1 MKDYPECHSCKEFPR
16 VITDRHCVT
25 CDFQVGCDNFLVKPV
40 QYDNSFEPLPPCYG
54 QQQTPQERAENC
66 CDSCPFDAGC
76 RAKTGAPIP
85 NTVEVSHKASDEQFG
100 GDHYKKMKIQV
111 WDVVDTWPRADRIA
125 YYRGNAL
132 KYIMRLNDK
141 DAPIIN
147 AEKAAHYCRK
157 LAEVLS
163 EA

>member
-1 MKDYPECHSCKEFPR
+1 MRDYPECHSCKEFPR

-25 CDFQVGCDNFLVKPV
+25 CDFQVGCDNFLVKPA
-40 QYDNSFEPLPPCYG
+40 PPSCFG
-54 QQQTPQERAENC
+54 DKWNLLNRPPFAC
-66 CDSCPFDAGC
+66 SSCPFDAKC
-76 RAKTGAPIP
+76 IAKTGAPIP
-85 NTVEVSHKASDEQFG
+85 NSVGVSLKASDEQFG

-141 DAPIIN
+141 DAPITN

-157 LAEVLS
+157 LVEVLS